1 MYVKDEA
8 ETAKT
13 YELLEKHIAC
23 HVESDESAARF
34 VKAHWSPSILWYG
47 PGGIGS
53 TGLTL
58 ARYQR
63 QHQLPFR
70 QNLYDKAGVFWT
82 SEVQIPSH
90 KEH

>member
-1 MYVKDEA
+1 MISQAVFQAVSEA
-8 ETAKT
+8 NMFSI
-13 YELLEKHIAC
+13 ELP
-23 HVESDESAARF
+23 
-34 VKAHWSPSILWYG
+34 PSILWYG

-70 QNLYDKAGVFWT
+70 QNLYDKACT
-82 SEVQIPSH
+82 
-90 KEH
+90 